1 MDSSGFFHDL
11 APGANNDVSGIVTL
25 LGAAYALGQLKRD
38 IVSYFYNSDLL
49 YMYFIFRPIFSIFI
63 MVTQKIHWR

>member
-25 LGAAYALGQLKRD
+25 LGVAHALGDLKRQ
-38 IVSYFYNSDLL
+38 IVSSVFPFVFGETTY
-49 YMYFIFRPIFSIFI
+49 
-63 MVTQKIHWR
+63 